1 MSEVPIEAAVLI
13 PSDNAHNWGKDLN
26 RPKLKESLFDAVD
39 LSKPYAY
46 LHDEP
51 IYRCYNRA
59 GYKILE
65 YFSFAERKGN
75 KEIVF
80 YSQVKYNQKR
90 NNLFKPKIGKFQSL
104 VWKKV
109 SWQSGTNF
117 APHFIL
123 DILLQEEDSMLPM
136 ILTDMK
142 QTSYGAAMWIR
153 TLAIAL
159 KRGYKCYFGLSA
171 PADAKCI
178 IQLSSSNDVVEH
190 YEDDIVNEN
199 SAYAY
204 RCALITKFSTDVATL
219 LLDPKHTLLL
229 TNEEAEELD
238 AYKTPIDLNNL
249 EYDDMLNEYY
259 AVK

>member
-1 MSEVPIEAAVLI
+1 MRDNVVEAAVLI
-13 PSDNAHNWGKDLN
+13 PSSNVHNWGKDLN
-26 RPKLKESLFDAVD
+26 KPILKQSLLDAVD
-39 LSKPYAY
+39 LSTPYAY

-59 GYKILE
+59 NYKILE
-65 YFSFAERKGN
+65 YFSFIERKSN

-90 NNLFKPKIGKFQSL
+90 NNLFKPKVGKFQSL
-104 VWKKV
+104 VWKKIN
-109 SWQSGTNF
+109 WQSGTNF

-123 DILLQEEDSMLPM
+123 DVLLQEDSMFPM

-159 KRGYKCYFGLSA
+159 KRGYKCYYGLSS
-171 PADAKCI
+171 PSDAKCI
-178 IQLSSSNDVVEH
+178 IKLANSNDIADH
-190 YEDDIVNEN
+190 YEEDIANES

-204 RCALITKFSTDVATL
+204 RCALITKASTQVESL
-219 LLDPKHTLLL
+219 LLDPNHTLVL

-238 AYKTPIDLNNL
+238 AYKTPISLNSI
-249 EYDDMLNEYY
+249 EYNDMMDKYF